1 MDDDENIYELVPTP
15 SDRDE
20 DPQVI
25 SMTFRAPHM
34 EEAMTRTATGYLV
47 QMGYNVGV
55 SKLPQAQGTEGL
67 CYLIPGSHLL
77 CIDFQEGSI
86 N

>member
-1 MDDDENIYELVPTP
+1 
-15 SDRDE
+15 
-20 DPQVI
+20 
-25 SMTFRAPHM
+25 
-34 EEAMTRTATGYLV
+34 MTRTATGYLV